1 MLQGSVQWLLLC
13 STTGS
18 TRQEVRDEEITDRSS
33 EIKMDAAT
41 KSSLQLF
48 PRSSF
53 YCDDILEHF
62 KFQEDVVKKEILF

>member
-1 MLQGSVQWLLLC
+1 M
-13 STTGS
+13 
-18 TRQEVRDEEITDRSS
+18 RDEEITDRSS

-53 YCDDILEHF
+53 YCNDILEHF